1 MVLQE
6 DEIRQDLT
14 FEDLYSRIVLSA
26 ETGRVDEVL
35 QKLHYDPYHLECVLK
50 PDLKPEGWKTYNSHC
65 IESARRFV
73 DCFFGHLE
81 LQENG
86 TLVPRYSEDKCAKC
100 LDSERMNRLVAS
112 PDVMRVLSAI
122 KEGNHPVYA
131 LIAPAFLSQFDVVTD
146 GQLRSA
152 FKQLGFQGVVEVSLF
167 ADILTLKEAL
177 EFDARIQ
184 NEQDYVLTSC
194 CCPMWIQMIRKVY
207 PELMSH
213 VPKSVSPMI
222 ATGRVIKK
230 LVPDAFT
237 VFVGPCLAKKA
248 EAREEDIR
256 DAIDVVLTF
265 REVKDIFET
274 ARINPDDLKT
284 DIREHSSTA
293 GRIYAV
299 SSGVSLAVEL
309 TLRRLRPFKPIQVK
323 SVFASG
329 VPECKEL
336 VKNLE
341 SGKLHANFIEGMGC
355 QGGCVGGPRALID
368 KDTAKK
374 KVREYARKA
383 LYPSPIDNP
392 YLLEMLHR
400 LNIRTVE
407 QLLEDQEIFTRHF

>member
-1 MVLQE
+1 MLFDDQF
-6 DEIRQDLT
+6 DHDIT
-14 FEDLYSRIVLSA
+14 FEDLYARIALSA
-26 ETGRVDEVL
+26 ETGKVDDVL
-35 QKLHYDPYHLECVLK
+35 KKMNYDPYHLECVLK
-50 PDLKPEGWKTYNSHC
+50 PGQKPEAWKTYNPRC
-65 IESARRFV
+65 KESSRRFV
-73 DCFFGHLE
+73 DCFFRHLE
-81 LQENG
+81 SREDG
-86 TLVPRYSEDKCAKC
+86 TLSPLLSEDKCAKC
-100 LDSERMNRLVAS
+100 LDAERMNRILAS
-112 PDVMRVLSAI
+112 PDLMKVLSAI
-122 KEGNHPVYA
+122 KDEDRPVYA
-131 LIAPAFLSQFDVVTD
+131 LIAPAFLSQFDAVTD
-146 GQLRSA
+146 GQVRSA

-177 EFDARIQ
+177 EFDARIHD
-184 NEQDYVLTSC
+184 EQDYVLTSC
-194 CCPMWIQMIRKVY
+194 CCPMWIQMIRKVH

-230 LVPDAFT
+230 LVPEAYT

-248 EAREEDIR
+248 EAKEEDIR

-265 REVKDIFET
+265 REVKDLFET
-274 ARINPDDLKT
+274 ARVNPDELKT
-284 DIREHSSTA
+284 DVREHSSTA

-336 VKNLE
+336 IKNLE
-341 SGKLHANFIEGMGC
+341 LGKLHANFVEGMGC
-355 QGGCVGGPRALID
+355 QGGCVGGPRSLID
-368 KDTAKK
+368 KDTAKG
-374 KVREYARKA
+374 KVRDYARKSP
-383 LYPSPIDNP
+383 YPTPIDNP
-392 YLLEMLHR
+392 YVIEMLHR